1 MNPSSV
7 LPETLAKLPRFQR
20 PDPDRIGVVA
30 SILCAIHC
38 AVTPFLLLFAP
49 AFGKVWSHPASHWL
63 VALLVVPLAAVMVRQ
78 GFRRHRRVWILGS
91 GVLGISLVV
100 AGAAIPYLG
109 PGNTAETPESTDQG
123 ALHDS
128 ADPSA
133 EEEEFVYVVGEEEEE
148 EEPGEAAPAPCA
160 DACCPSLATDEN
172 GKLRLHLPLASL
184 VTTLGGL
191 ALIATH
197 LGNLCCC
204 RNCKMKP
211 GSPLLP

>member
-20 PDPDRIGVVA
+20 PDPDRIGVAA

-49 AFGKVWSHPASHWL
+49 AFGKAWSHPASHWL

-78 GFRRHRRVWILGS
+78 GFRRHGRWWILGS
-91 GVLGISLVV
+91 GMLGISLVV
-100 AGAAIPYLG
+100 AGAAIPYLS
-109 PGNTAETPESTDQG
+109 PGNTAETPETTDPG
-123 ALHDS
+123 SLHAP

-133 EEEEFVYVVGEEEEE
+133 EGEEFVYVVGEEEEQ
-148 EEPGEAAPAPCA
+148 GETATPPCA
-160 DACCPSLATDEN
+160 DACCPSLSTDED
-172 GKLRLHLPLASL
+172 GRLRLHLPLASL

-204 RNCKMKP
+204 RNCKAKP